1 MTVRRERHE
10 FQSVS
15 VVDLDV
21 QKQTHNARAARTGMA
36 LDSKSA
42 ANNSLG
48 LAREITEEVFMKKQ
62 WTYRGITR
70 FYPGLEFDV
79 WLKIC
84 WRGQHYEFS
93 HKAVVE
99 GFI

>member
-1 MTVRRERHE
+1 
-10 FQSVS
+10 
-15 VVDLDV
+15 
-21 QKQTHNARAARTGMA
+21 MA

-48 LAREITEEVFMKKQ
+48 LGREITEEVFMKKQ

-70 FYPGLEFDV
+70 FYPGLKFDA

-84 WRGQHYEFS
+84 QRGQHWKPS
-93 HKAVVE
+93 HEAVVK